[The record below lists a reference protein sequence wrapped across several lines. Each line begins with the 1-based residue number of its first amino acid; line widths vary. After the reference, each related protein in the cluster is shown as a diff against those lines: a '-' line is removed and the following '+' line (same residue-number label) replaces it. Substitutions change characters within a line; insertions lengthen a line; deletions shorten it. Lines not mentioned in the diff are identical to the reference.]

1 MKVAQDS
8 ATHWL
13 ILAFVMTLVNANA
26 GWSFDNVDTHPR
38 ISEAALRVSSVDAR
52 LKNELELENGIN
64 TPLKASSGQVLTGLQ
79 WLSRGSRL
87 EDVPLCR
94 PCKHYKN
101 PLKAF
106 TSSWISA
113 L

>member
-64 TPLKASSGQVLTGLQ
+64 TPLRAASGQVLTGLQ

-94 PCKHYKN
+94 ASNHFHN
-101 PLKAF
+101 PLRP
-106 TSSWISA
+106 
-113 L
+113 LRLLG

>member
-64 TPLKASSGQVLTGLQ
+64 TPLRAASGQVLTGLR
-79 WLSRGSRL
+79 WLSRASRL

-94 PCKHYKN
+94 PSKHSHN
-101 PLKAF
+101 PVRPS
-106 TSSWISA
+106 TSSWMNPR
-113 L
+113 